1 MYKVLLVEDEEKIRK
16 GLANFF
22 DWKKVN
28 TELIG
33 VATNGEEGFKEIYTK
48 KPDIVITDIRMPHVD
63 GLEMIKRASQI
74 HEFRTIIISGYDEF
88 EYARTALKLSVD
100 EYILKPI
107 DFEELSNAILSLQNK
122 QIQSSSSTYG
132 EAEPFIHYIK
142 SHIDQRI
149 YLDDLC
155 QFFDLSSTTINE
167 IIKEECNMTAVEL
180 INLIKVEYATSLL
193 KLNKYKMYEIADMTG
208 FSSYKYFSEV
218 FKKVKQTSPSN
229 YLNDL

>member
-1 MYKVLLVEDEEKIRK
+1 MYSILLVEDEEKIRK

-22 DWKKVN
+22 DWEKVN
-28 TELIG
+28 TKLIG
-33 VATNGEEGFKEIYTK
+33 VAQNGEEGFKEISTK

-63 GLEMIKRASQI
+63 GLEMIKRASKI
-74 HEFRTIIISGYDEF
+74 HDFSTIIISGYDEF
-88 EYARTALKLSVD
+88 EYARTALKLNVD

-122 QIQSSSSTYG
+122 HDKTLSKSYG
-132 EAEPFIHYIK
+132 EAQQFIDYIN

-155 QFFDLSSTTINE
+155 RSFDLSSTTIND
-167 IIKEECNMTAVEL
+167 IIKNECKMTAVEL
-180 INLIKVEYATSLL
+180 INLIKIEYAISLL

-218 FKKVKQTSPSN
+218 FKKTKNTSPTK
-229 YLNDL
+229 YLNNL